1 MHFNKLFSIIA
12 LVFLVKINCLAQT
25 TDTLKSFVRI
35 SPIFG
40 VQLGNFKLNTIEQS
54 KIKGVHWGLDFSFVY
69 KRILF
74 GCRYTTAKYEDF
86 AGGVVYYHNMSVA
99 NPVSGYYVGRIFLK
113 KQSFG
118 LMIGYQL
125 IKVKR
130 FEVVSQV
137 VPSIFVISNDYSS
150 GVSLS
155 GSGFSVTPIIE
166 ANCQLLPFLKFTLA
180 SYTEASVSKKC
191 IQNSIGIETRLAF
204 LIK

>member
-1 MHFNKLFSIIA
+1 
-12 LVFLVKINCLAQT
+12 
-25 TDTLKSFVRI
+25 
-35 SPIFG
+35 
-40 VQLGNFKLNTIEQS
+40 
-54 KIKGVHWGLDFSFVY
+54 
-69 KRILF
+69 
-74 GCRYTTAKYEDF
+74 
-86 AGGVVYYHNMSVA
+86 
-99 NPVSGYYVGRIFLK
+99 
-113 KQSFG
+113 
-118 LMIGYQL
+118 MIGYQL

-137 VPSIFVISNDYSS
+137 VPSIFVISNDYS